1 MRKQGA
7 KSLVFDL
14 RNNGGGSVT
23 EAVSIINMFLPKGK
37 TVLEMK
43 GKLQRSNHV
52 YKTTVE
58 PIDSVMPMVVL
69 VNENSAS
76 ASEIMSGSLQDYD
89 RAVILGTRTY
99 GKGLVQTTMDLPYN
113 GQVNSLLL
121 NISFLAVD
129 AFRHSTIST
138 IRVVMWSMFPT
149 LLPRCSIPQVVEK

>member
-1 MRKQGA
+1 
-7 KSLVFDL
+7 
-14 RNNGGGSVT
+14 
-23 EAVSIINMFLPKGK
+23 MFLPKGK

-89 RAVILGTRTY
+89 RAVIL
-99 GKGLVQTTMDLPYN
+99 V
-113 GQVNSLLL
+113 
-121 NISFLAVD
+121 
-129 AFRHSTIST
+129 
-138 IRVVMWSMFPT
+138 
-149 LLPRCSIPQVVEK
+149 